1 MQKTNVFKEFI
12 TLFKLN
18 WKVIMIYWL
27 LGLSLYGVTLIP
39 ANMLKQ
45 GIILLL
51 WFGTFLPI
59 AVLVYLAINQTRY
72 LNALYKGDKNK
83 DVINTK

>member
-12 TLFKLN
+12 KLFKLN

-27 LGLSLYGVTLIP
+27 IGLALYGVTLIP

-51 WFGTFLPI
+51 WFGTVFPI
-59 AVLVYLAINQTRY
+59 VVLVYLAIDQTRY
-72 LNALYKGDKNK
+72 LNKLYKESKNES
-83 DVINTK
+83 NTK

>member
-12 TLFKLN
+12 KLFKLN

-27 LGLSLYGVTLIP
+27 IGLALYGVTLIP

-51 WFGTFLPI
+51 WFGTILPI
-59 AVLVYLAINQTRY
+59 AGLVYLAIDQTRY
-72 LNALYKGDKNK
+72 LNALYKGDKKK

>member
-12 TLFKLN
+12 KLFKLN

-27 LGLSLYGVTLIP
+27 TGLALYGITLIP

-51 WFGTFLPI
+51 WFGTILPI
-59 AVLVYLAINQTRY
+59 AGLVYLAVDQTRY
-72 LNALYKGDKNK
+72 LNKLYKESKNES
-83 DVINTK
+83 NTK

>member
-12 TLFKLN
+12 KLFKLN
-18 WKVIMIYWL
+18 WKVIMLYWL
-27 LGLSLYGVTLIP
+27 TGLGLYGITLIP

-51 WFGTFLPI
+51 WFGTILPI
-59 AVLVYLAINQTRY
+59 AGLVYLSIDQTRY
-72 LNALYKGDKNK
+72 LNKLYKESKNES
-83 DVINTK
+83 NTK

>member
-12 TLFKLN
+12 KLFKLN

-27 LGLSLYGVTLIP
+27 IGLGLYGITLIP

-51 WFGTFLPI
+51 WFGTILPI
-59 AVLVYLAINQTRY
+59 AGLVYLAIDQTRY
-72 LNALYKGDKNK
+72 LNKLYKESKNEP
-83 DVINTK
+83 NTK

>member
-12 TLFKLN
+12 KLFKLN

-27 LGLSLYGVTLIP
+27 TGLGLYGVTLIP

-51 WFGTFLPI
+51 WFGTIFPI
-59 AVLVYLAINQTRY
+59 AVLVYLAIDQTRH
-72 LNALYKGDKNK
+72 LNRLYKESKNES
-83 DVINTK
+83 NTK